1 MILEKALN
9 LFFPIKCGVC
19 EKIGIPICKEC
30 EENLKQYEINFMFKE
45 NIKIES
51 LGNSFINKE
60 LNFKDNIWDDKTN
73 NNLKIQK
80 IFIYK
85 YQDIIRNLLIN
96 YKFYDASYLAN
107 SFAYLIKNNKK
118 IYSILKSYDIIIP
131 VPIHKKRMKERGY
144 NQSELIAK
152 ELARIAQIKCYK
164 DILIKTKNNKPQST
178 LSGDLRK
185 ENVKNVY
192 KLVNQEKIN
201 NKKVLLFD
209 DIYTTGTTV
218 TECITGLK
226 KANVKKIGVMTLA
239 KD

>member
-131 VPIHKKRMKERGY
+131 VPLHKKRMNERGY
-144 NQSELIAK
+144 NQTELIARK
-152 ELARIAQIKCYK
+152 LEIPVVTNCLV
-164 DILIKTKNNKPQST
+164 KTKNIKPQST
-178 LSGDLRK
+178 KTAK
-185 ENVKNVY
+185 ERQIDIKNVFAIQNVDRI
-192 KLVNQEKIN
+192 K
-201 NKKVLLFD
+201 NKKILLLD
-209 DIYTTGTTV
+209 DIYTTGSTAN
-218 TECITGLK
+218 ECIKTLS
-226 KANVKKIGVMTLA
+226 KATNKIGFMALA
-239 KD
+239 REM

>member
-131 VPIHKKRMKERGY
+131 VPLHKKRMNERGY
-144 NQSELIAK
+144 NQTELIAK
-152 ELARIAQIKCYK
+152 KLGISVETNCLV
-164 DILIKTKNNKPQST
+164 KTKNIKPQST
-178 LSGDLRK
+178 KTAK
-185 ENVKNVY
+185 ERQIDIKNVFAIQN
-192 KLVNQEKIN
+192 VNRIK
-201 NKKVLLFD
+201 NKKILLLD
-209 DIYTTGTTV
+209 DIYTTGSTAN
-218 TECITGLK
+218 ECIKTLS
-226 KANVKKIGVMTLA
+226 KATNKIGFMALA
-239 KD
+239 REM

>member
-131 VPIHKKRMKERGY
+131 VPLHKKRMNERGY
-144 NQSELIAK
+144 NQTELIARK
-152 ELARIAQIKCYK
+152 LEIPVVTNCLV
-164 DILIKTKNNKPQST
+164 KTKNIKPQST
-178 LSGDLRK
+178 KTAK
-185 ENVKNVY
+185 ERQIDIKNIFAIQNVD
-192 KLVNQEKIN
+192 KIK
-201 NKKVLLFD
+201 NKKLLLLD
-209 DIYTTGTTV
+209 DIYTTGSTAN
-218 TECITGLK
+218 ECIKTLS
-226 KANVKKIGVMTLA
+226 KATNKIGFMALA
-239 KD
+239 KDVYN

>member
-96 YKFYDASYLAN
+96 YKFMDSSYLAN

-131 VPIHKKRMKERGY
+131 VPLHKKRMNERGY
-144 NQSELIAK
+144 NQTELIARK
-152 ELARIAQIKCYK
+152 LEIPVVTNCLV
-164 DILIKTKNNKPQST
+164 KTKNIKPQST
-178 LSGDLRK
+178 KTAK
-185 ENVKNVY
+185 ERQIDIKNVFTIQN
-192 KLVNQEKIN
+192 VDKIK
-201 NKKVLLFD
+201 NKKLLLLD
-209 DIYTTGTTV
+209 DIYTTGSTAN
-218 TECITGLK
+218 ECIKTLS
-226 KANVKKIGVMTLA
+226 KATNKIGFIALA
-239 KD
+239 KDVYN

>member
-107 SFAYLIKNNKK
+107 SFAYLTVPFISVLTLFNLTAIKFSLAVSNGGF
-118 IYSILKSYDIIIP
+118 IPYSIA
-131 VPIHKKRMKERGY
+131 G
-144 NQSELIAK
+144 
-152 ELARIAQIKCYK
+152 
-164 DILIKTKNNKPQST
+164 
-178 LSGDLRK
+178 
-185 ENVKNVY
+185 
-192 KLVNQEKIN
+192 
-201 NKKVLLFD
+201 
-209 DIYTTGTTV
+209 IYPNFG
-218 TECITGLK
+218 
-226 KANVKKIGVMTLA
+226 
-239 KD
+239 

>member
-1 MILEKALN
+1 MIFEKALN

-131 VPIHKKRMKERGY
+131 VPLHKKRMNERGY
-144 NQSELIAK
+144 NQTELIARK
-152 ELARIAQIKCYK
+152 LEIPVVTNCLV
-164 DILIKTKNNKPQST
+164 KTKNIKPQST
-178 LSGDLRK
+178 KTAK
-185 ENVKNVY
+185 ERQIDIKNVFTIQN
-192 KLVNQEKIN
+192 VDKIK
-201 NKKVLLFD
+201 NKKLLLLD
-209 DIYTTGTTV
+209 DIYTTGSTAN
-218 TECITGLK
+218 ECIKTLS
-226 KANVKKIGVMTLA
+226 KATNKIGFIALA
-239 KD
+239 KDVYN